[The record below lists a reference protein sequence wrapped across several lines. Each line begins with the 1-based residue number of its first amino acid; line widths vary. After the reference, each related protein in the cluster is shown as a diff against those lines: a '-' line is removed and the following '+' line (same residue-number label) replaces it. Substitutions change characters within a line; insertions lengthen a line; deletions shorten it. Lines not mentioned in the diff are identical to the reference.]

1 LEGKCNV
8 PRTVP
13 GRAYQLGDHEKFW
26 VLDRRT
32 DENFQYDFTLLYV
45 TPHTYFWAKDG
56 VDVNKGGMK
65 ALMDTFEKKI
75 YPTNREFFGSEWT
88 PGIDEDEH
96 IHVIYTDEVGAGV
109 AGYFNSSD
117 SFNSAISEY
126 SNNHE
131 TFIVNTTVDL
141 GNEYAY
147 AVLAHEFVHMTQFP
161 TDRNEDTW
169 MIEGFADMGEF
180 INGYSAGGHDW
191 VYVQDSDLQLTGWFE
206 DASNVPHYGQSFL
219 YLTYFLDRFG
229 EEATRALSANPENGL
244 KSIDDTLA
252 SLNITDSQTG
262 KIVTADDVFMD
273 WAAALYLLNDTV
285 GDGRYTYN
293 NYPEAPQTTDTD
305 VIWSCPQS
313 ALDRTVNQHGIDYIK
328 MECLGDF
335 TLSFNGSTATQ
346 LLPVDAYSG
355 QYAFWSNKGD
365 ESDMTLTREFDFTNV
380 NGPITLSYQTWYNI
394 EENWD
399 YLYLEASTDGAG
411 WEIVQTPSGTDY
423 DPTGNAYGWGYT
435 GSTGEWIQEEVDLSK
450 YAGKKVQ
457 IRFQYITDAAK
468 NLNGFLLDDVSVDA
482 INYRSDFE
490 AGDGGWVASGFVR
503 IQNFLPQTYRL
514 NLIRKGDTVTVTPV
528 TLDANNAVDI
538 PISLGFGESVTLIV
552 TGTTR
557 FTSIPAA
564 YRVEV
569 K

>member
-1 LEGKCNV
+1 
-8 PRTVP
+8 
-13 GRAYQLGDHEKFW
+13 
-26 VLDRRT
+26 
-32 DENFQYDFTLLYV
+32 
-45 TPHTYFWAKDG
+45 
-56 VDVNKGGMK
+56 
-65 ALMDTFEKKI
+65 
-75 YPTNREFFGSEWT
+75 
-88 PGIDEDEH
+88 
-96 IHVIYTDEVGAGV
+96 
-109 AGYFNSSD
+109 
-117 SFNSAISEY
+117 
-126 SNNHE
+126 
-131 TFIVNTTVDL
+131 
-141 GNEYAY
+141 
-147 AVLAHEFVHMTQFP
+147 MTQFP

-191 VYVQDSDLQLTGWFE
+191 VYVQDPDLQLTGWFE

-244 KSIDDTLA
+244 KSIDDTLT

-399 YLYLEASTDGAG
+399 YIYLEVSTDGAG

-528 TLDANNAVDI
+528 TLNANNAVDI